1 MNYSE
6 KLNDYI
12 EALNCTAKDLSEAS
26 GLSPATLSRY
36 RSGER
41 IPEINSDAFNKICV
55 AIASLSKNNHTRSEL
70 LTENAVAESFL
81 SCPDIIATDKEQ
93 FRQKLNTLISVLNIN
108 IARLCRYTNYE
119 ASALFK
125 IRNGTR
131 KPSDP
136 VKFAADIAGFLV
148 REIGNQEEKIILAKL
163 ISCTEAEL
171 SDSTKLYE
179 RIRDWFI
186 AGQSR
191 PLNNVENFLEKL
203 DNFDLNE
210 YIKAIHFDELKV
222 PSVPF
227 QMPTS
232 KTYFGLKEMMAS
244 ELDFLKATVLSKSME
259 PVTMYSDMPMSE
271 MAKDPEFPKKW
282 MFGMAMMLKK
292 GLHLNQIHNIDRS
305 FDEMMLGL
313 ESWIPMYMTGQISP
327 YYLKNVQNNVFLH
340 FLKVSGAAALSGEA
354 INGYHKDGKYYLTKS
369 KKEIEY
375 YSKRAQELL
384 SCASPLMHIYRSD
397 KANELNT
404 FLIADAEKLG
414 KRRSILS
421 TLPIYTISD
430 ELLNKIL
437 IRHKITDVERQTI
450 LDFATAKRKRIERI
464 LEKNYIEDEVSELT
478 EVDFT
483 CNPLPLDLSGAFCE
497 KDVFYTYEEYHEHLK
512 STEKFAET
520 HPNYTLKKPSSQ
532 AFRNLQIIIHEGKW
546 AMISKSKAPS
556 IHFVIYHPKLLNAI
570 ENFIPP
576 VVDNEEPTAQ
586 S

>member
-1 MNYSE
+1 MKFSE
-6 KLNDYI
+6 ILNNYI
-12 EALNCTAKDLSEAS
+12 EQLDCKAKDICEKSDISA
-26 GLSPATLSRY
+26 ATLSRY

-41 IPEINSDAFNKICV
+41 LPDPNSETLKRLCAAISEIARERCVGGICEEQ
-55 AIASLSKNNHTRSEL
+55 ILEEFSNTEDFESLDTKQL
-70 LTENAVAESFL
+70 FENFDMLV
-81 SCPDIIATDKEQ
+81 
-93 FRQKLNTLISVLNIN
+93 NVLNIN
-108 IARLCRYTNYE
+108 INKLCRYINYDV
-119 ASALFK
+119 STVFRF
-125 IRNGTR
+125 RNGTR
-131 KPSDP
+131 KPAEP
-136 VKFAADIAGFLV
+136 KKFAFAVAGYIV
-148 REIGNQEEKIILAKL
+148 REFDSAKDISVLSKLLVCSEEEIADNSIRFDRLTNWMLSEKTENKTSVSSFLNKL
-163 ISCTEAEL
+163 NE
-171 SDSTKLYE
+171 
-179 RIRDWFI
+179 F
-186 AGQSR
+186 
-191 PLNNVENFLEKL
+191 N
-203 DNFDLNE
+203 LNE
-210 YIKAIHFDELKV
+210 YIKSIHFDELKV

-227 QMPTS
+227 QIPNS
-232 KTYFGLKEMMAS
+232 KTYFGLTEMMES

-464 LEKNYIEDEVSELT
+464 LEKNYIEDEVSVLT